1 MEIGMPPI
9 LRLRFDNDSDN
20 VGESEEILI
29 RVPSNN
35 LFTDAMLMFP
45 VNVWHG

>member
-1 MEIGMPPI
+1 MPPI

-20 VGESEEILI
+20 VGESEETLI

-35 LFTDAMLMFP
+35 LFTDAISMFP